1 MRIIET
7 KAYKFNELSEEA
19 KEKAIENHRESMYYL
34 DISEWIIDDCYL
46 LNPKG
51 INDLIIGNTRKI
63 YYSLDRDRHIDISN
77 GMEVKDDIAF
87 LEWLKIPFD
96 IHDKVYYTIGKDT
109 IEFEENEDGYTFTD
123 NELEILDNAK
133 EIFEDHCDWVLNCIE
148 SNIEYYFSD
157 ENIIEDINCNEY
169 EFTEEGN
176 II

>member
-1 MRIIET
+1 MRTIET
-7 KAYKFNELSEEA
+7 KVYEFNELSEEA
-19 KEKAIENHRESMYYL
+19 KEKAIDNMRTRMYDW
-34 DISEWIIDDCYL
+34 DIHYWVIDDCYL

-63 YYSLDRDRHIDISN
+63 YYSLDRDRYIDISN
-77 GMEVKDDIAF
+77 GMEINNDIAF

-96 IHDKVYYTIGKDT
+96 IHDKVYYTIGKDS

-133 EIFEDHCDWVLNCIE
+133 EIFEDHCAWVLNCIE

-157 ENIIEDINCNEY
+157 ENIIEDITCNEY

>member
-1 MRIIET
+1 MRTIET
-7 KAYKFNELSEEA
+7 KVYEFNELSEEA
-19 KEKAIENHRESMYYL
+19 KEKAIDNMRTRMYDW
-34 DISEWIIDDCYL
+34 DIHYWVIDDCYL

-63 YYSLDRDRHIDISN
+63 YYSLDRDRYIDISN
-77 GMEVKDDIAF
+77 GMEINNDIAF

-109 IEFEENEDGYTFTD
+109 IEFEENEDGYTFTE

-133 EIFEDHCDWVLNCIE
+133 EIFEDHCHWVLNCIE
-148 SNIEYYFSD
+148 SSVEYYFSD
-157 ENIIEDINCNEY
+157 EGVIEDIQCNEY
-169 EFTEEGN
+169 EFTEKGN

>member
-7 KAYKFNELSEEA
+7 KAYEFNELSEEV
-19 KEKAIENHRESMYYL
+19 KEKAIDNMRTRMNDR
-34 DISEWIIDDCYL
+34 DISDWVIDDCYL

-51 INDLIIGNTRKI
+51 MHDLIIGNTRNVYYDI
-63 YYSLDRDRHIDISN
+63 YRRYIDISN
-77 GMEVKDDIAF
+77 GMEVRDDIAF
-87 LEWLKIPFD
+87 LKWLEIPFD

-133 EIFEDHCDWVLNCIE
+133 EIFKDHCGWVLNCIE
-148 SNIEYYFSD
+148 GSFEYYYSD
-157 ENIIEDINCNEY
+157 ENIIEDITCNEY

>member
-1 MRIIET
+1 MRTIET
-7 KAYKFNELSEEA
+7 KVYEFNELSEEA
-19 KEKAIENHRESMYYL
+19 KEKAIDNMRTRMYDW
-34 DISEWIIDDCYL
+34 DIHYWVIDDCYL

-63 YYSLDRDRHIDISN
+63 YYSLDRDRYIDISN
-77 GMEVKDDIAF
+77 GMEINNDIAF

-157 ENIIEDINCNEY
+157 ENIIEDITCNEY

>member
-7 KAYKFNELSEEA
+7 KAYEFNELSEEA
-19 KEKAIENHRESMYYL
+19 KEKAIENHRENMYDL
-34 DISEWIIDDCYL
+34 DIGYWVIDDCYL

-51 INDLIIGNTRKI
+51 IDDLIIGNTRKI

-87 LEWLKIPFD
+87 LEWLEIPFD
-96 IHDKVYYTIGKDT
+96 IHNKVYYTIGKDT

-123 NELEILDNAK
+123 NEWEILDNAK
-133 EIFEDHCDWVLNCIE
+133 EIFEDHCGWVLNCIE
-148 SNIEYYFSD
+148 SSIEYYFSD
-157 ENIIEDINCNEY
+157 ENIIEDITCNEY

>member
-7 KAYKFNELSEEA
+7 KAYEFNELSEEA
-19 KEKAIENHRESMYYL
+19 KEKAIENSREIMCDW
-34 DISEWIIDDCYL
+34 DISQLIIDNCYL

-51 INDLIIGNTRKI
+51 ISDIIIDNTRKI

-77 GMEVKDDIAF
+77 GMEVKDDTAF
-87 LEWLKIPFD
+87 LRWLKIPFD

-133 EIFEDHCDWVLNCIE
+133 EIFEDHCDWILECIE
-148 SNIEYYFSD
+148 GAFEYYYSD
-157 ENIIEDINCNEY
+157 EYIIEDIICNEY
-169 EFTEEGN
+169 VFTEEGN

>member
-7 KAYKFNELSEEA
+7 KVYEFNELSEEA
-19 KEKAIENHRESMYYL
+19 KEKAIDNMRTRMYDW
-34 DISEWIIDDCYL
+34 DIHYWVIDDCYL

-63 YYSLDRDRHIDISN
+63 YYSLDRDRYIDISN
-77 GMEVKDDIAF
+77 GMEINNDIAF
-87 LEWLKIPFD
+87 LEWLEIPFD

-133 EIFEDHCDWVLNCIE
+133 EIFEDHCAWVLNCIE

-157 ENIIEDINCNEY
+157 ENIIEDITCNEY

>member
-1 MRIIET
+1 MRTIET
-7 KAYKFNELSEEA
+7 KVYEFNELSEEA
-19 KEKAIENHRESMYYL
+19 KEKAIDNMRTRMYDW
-34 DISEWIIDDCYL
+34 DIHYWVIDDCYL

-63 YYSLDRDRHIDISN
+63 YYSLDRDRYIDISN
-77 GMEVKDDIAF
+77 GMEINNDIAF
-87 LEWLKIPFD
+87 LEWLEIPFD

-133 EIFEDHCDWVLNCIE
+133 EIFEDHCAWVLNCIE